1 MLRIIRYLQSSV
13 ESERLRVAHEP
24 PAAPMTLNNL
34 HERLTELEKEI
45 KQQTASYKQ
54 LRAQCVELEEHKQ
67 VGVPLISPSF
77 SLSHSLSLV
86 LSLILSPL
94 SLILSL
100 SLAHYLNLILSPSS
114 LPPPGAAQRVQV
126 VWAGVPLRR
135 VLHGPD

>member
-77 SLSHSLSLV
+77 SLSHSLSRS
-86 LSLILSPL
+86 LSHSLSAL
-94 SLILSL
+94 SHSLSL
-100 SLAHYLNLILSPSS
+100 SRTLSQSHS
-114 LPPPGAAQRVQV
+114 LSLLSPPPGAAQRVQV